1 MSCFDFPECY
11 VSQLEV
17 FLMPHFFIERPI
29 FAWVIALF
37 IVLAGILSIPQ
48 LPVAQYPAVAP
59 PGIIIS
65 VSYPGASPEVMN
77 SSVVSLIER
86 EISGVDN
93 LLYFESSSDTTGMAS
108 ITVTFKPGTDIKLAQ
123 MDLQNQIKIV
133 EPRLPKAVRQNGIN
147 VEAANSGFLMMV
159 GLKSPTGKYQ
169 EADLSDYFARNVTD
183 ELRRVPGV
191 GKVQLFGGEKALRI
205 WLDPMKLNSYGVSA
219 SDVLTAIS
227 QQNVIVSPGRT
238 GDEPAIPGQGVTY
251 PITIKGQLSSVEAFR
266 NITLKSATSGA
277 RLALSDIARVESGL
291 QSYAFG
297 IRENGVPATAAAIQL
312 SPSANAINTA
322 AGIRSRLAELSG
334 VLPEGMVFT
343 VPFDTAP
350 FVKLSIIKVVETFL
364 EAMVLVFLVML
375 LFLHKIRCT
384 LIPAIV
390 APVALSGTFT
400 LMLLSGYSINILTM
414 FGMVL
419 AIGIIVDDAIVVV
432 ENVERLMEEKGLS
445 PHDATCEAMH
455 EITPAIIGITLVLTA
470 VFIPVAFAGGSV
482 GIIYR
487 QFCISMAVSI
497 LLSAFLALTLTPALC
512 ATILKPHSRGQNT
525 GKTFSGWFNARF
537 HRLTAFYAS
546 GLGFVLKRSGRMLM
560 LYVALCLALCA
571 GLSSLPSSF
580 LPEED
585 QGYFMS
591 SIQLPPDA
599 TMQRTLN
606 VVKKFENEIAKQPAV
621 ESNIMILGFSFSGSG
636 QNSAMGFTTL
646 KDWKQRADTTAQDEA
661 AFIQS
666 RMEREP
672 DAVTMSLLPPAISD
686 MGTTS
691 GFTYYVQDRG
701 GKGYRALKDA
711 ADELVRRANQSPQL
725 ADVYIDG
732 LPDGPNLTLKVDRE
746 KAEAMGVSF
755 DEINQTL
762 SVAMGSNYVNDYLNK
777 GRVQQ
782 VIVQAD
788 APYRMQ
794 PEQLLALPVK
804 NRLGRMLPLSTFVT
818 LSWGVAPQQ
827 LNRYQGYPAL
837 RITGSAA
844 SGISTG
850 TAMAAM
856 EKLSRGLPSGFAGAW
871 SGSSVQEKISTSQLP
886 GLIIL
891 SMLVVFMVLAALYES
906 WSVPF
911 AVILVVPLGLIGA
924 VLAVTIANMT
934 NDVFFKIGLITL
946 IGLSAKNAI
955 LIIEFARQLMKQG
968 KCVIDAT
975 LTASKQRLRPIL
987 MTSLAFTLGVV
998 PLMLARGASDSTQ
1011 HAIGTG
1017 VFGGMISG
1025 TVFTIFFIPVFF
1037 AMITRF
1043 IETRK
1048 YNRKNARN
1056 D

>member
-1 MSCFDFPECY
+1 
-11 VSQLEV
+11 
-17 FLMPHFFIERPI
+17 MPHFFIERPI
-29 FAWVIALF
+29 FAWVVALF
-37 IVLAGILSIPQ
+37 IVLSGILSIPR

-65 VSYPGASPEVMN
+65 VSYPGASPDVMN
-77 SSVVSLIER
+77 TSVVSLIER
-86 EISGVDN
+86 EISAVDN

-133 EPRLPKAVRQNGIN
+133 EARLPQAVRQNGIN

-159 GLKSPTGKYQ
+159 GLKSQSGAYE

-205 WLDPMKLNSYGVSA
+205 WLDPMKLHSYGLSVT
-219 SDVLTAIS
+219 DVLTALS

-238 GDEPAIPGQGVTY
+238 GDEPAVPGQGVTY
-251 PITIKGQLSSVEAFR
+251 PINVRGQLSTVEEFR
-266 NITLKSATSGA
+266 NITIKSEVSGA
-277 RLALSDIARVESGL
+277 RLKLSDIARVQSGL

-312 SPSANAINTA
+312 SPGANAISTA
-322 AGIRSRLAELSG
+322 SGIRARLTELSA
-334 VLPEGMVFT
+334 VLPEGMEFT

-350 FVKLSIIKVVETFL
+350 FVKLSIMKVVQTFA

-384 LIPAIV
+384 IIPAIV
-390 APVALSGTFT
+390 APVALLGTFT
-400 LMLLSGYSINILTM
+400 VMLLSGYSINILTM

-445 PHDATCEAMH
+445 PSEATREAMD

-470 VFIPVAFAGGSV
+470 VFIPMGFASGSV

-512 ATILKPHSRGQNT
+512 ATLLKPHSDDQSKKRS
-525 GKTFSGWFNARF
+525 FSTWFNARF
-537 HRLTAFYAS
+537 NRLSAFYES
-546 GLGFVLKRSGRMLM
+546 GLGFVLKRSGRMMM
-560 LYVALCLALCA
+560 LYAALCFALYA

-580 LPEED
+580 LPDED

-591 SIQLPPDA
+591 SIQLPADA
-599 TMQRTLN
+599 TMQRTLK
-606 VVKKFENEIAKQPAV
+606 VVQKFEDEIATQQAV
-621 ESNIMILGFSFSGSG
+621 ESNIMILGFGFSGSG
-636 QNSAMGFTTL
+636 QNSAMAFTTL
-646 KDWKQRADTTAQDEA
+646 KDWKKRVGTTAQDQA
-661 AFIQS
+661 DYIQS
-666 RMEREP
+666 TMENVP

-686 MGTTS
+686 MGTSS
-691 GFTYYVQDRG
+691 GFTYYLQDRA
-701 GKGYRALKDA
+701 GKGYQALKKA
-711 ADELVRRANQSPQL
+711 ADDLVQHANQSHQL
-725 ADVYIDG
+725 SDVYIDG
-732 LPDGPNLTLKVDRE
+732 LPEGTSLALDVDRE

-755 DEINQTL
+755 DEINQTI
-762 SVAMGSNYVNDYLNK
+762 SVATGSNYVNDYTNK

-788 APYRMQ
+788 APHRMQ
-794 PEQLLALPVK
+794 PEQLLALSVK
-804 NRLGRMLPLSTFVT
+804 NRSGQMLPLATFVT
-818 LSWGVAPQQ
+818 LSWNVTPQQ
-827 LNRYQGYPAL
+827 LSRYQGYPAI

-844 SGISTG
+844 AVQSTG
-850 TAMAAM
+850 NAMKAM
-856 EKLSRGLPSGFAGAW
+856 EALSQQLPSGFAGEWA
-871 SGSSVQEKISTSQLP
+871 GSSLQEKESASQLP
-886 GLIIL
+886 GLIVL
-891 SMLVVFMVLAALYES
+891 SVLVVFMVLAALYES

-911 AVILVVPLGLIGA
+911 AVMLVVPLGLLGA
-924 VLAVTIANMT
+924 VIAVTAVNMT
-934 NDVFFKIGLITL
+934 NDVFFKVGLITL

-955 LIIEFARQLMKQG
+955 LIIEFARQLMSQG
-968 KCVIDAT
+968 MGLPEAT
-975 LTASKQRLRPIL
+975 LIASKQRLRPIL

-998 PLMLARGASDSTQ
+998 PLMLASGASDSTQ

-1025 TVFTIFFIPVFF
+1025 TLLAIFFVPVFF
-1037 AMITRF
+1037 VVITRF
-1043 IETRK
+1043 IKTRK
-1048 YNRKNARN
+1048 KGVGSVA

>member
-1 MSCFDFPECY
+1 
-11 VSQLEV
+11 
-17 FLMPHFFIERPI
+17 MPHFFIERPI
-29 FAWVIALF
+29 FAWVVALF
-37 IVLAGILSIPQ
+37 IVLTGILSIPR

-65 VSYPGASPEVMN
+65 LSYPGASPDVMN
-77 SSVVSLIER
+77 TSVVSLIER

-108 ITVTFKPGTDIKLAQ
+108 ITVTFRPGTDIKLAQ

-133 EPRLPKAVRQNGIN
+133 EPRLPQAVRQNGIN

-159 GLKSPTGKYQ
+159 GLKSPTSEYQ
-169 EADLSDYFARNVTD
+169 EADLSDYFARNLTD

-205 WLDPMKLNSYGVSA
+205 WLDPMKLHSYGLSVT
-219 SDVLTAIS
+219 DVLTAVS

-238 GDEPAIPGQGVTY
+238 GDEPAVAGQTVTY
-251 PITIKGQLSSVEAFR
+251 PITVRGQLTSVEAFR
-266 NITLKSATSGA
+266 NITLKSAVSGA
-277 RLALSDIARVESGL
+277 RLTLADIARVESGL
-291 QSYAFG
+291 QSYTFG

-312 SPSANAINTA
+312 SPGANAINTA
-322 AGIRSRLAELSG
+322 SGVRARLAELSG
-334 VLPEGMVFT
+334 VLPEGMEFT

-350 FVKLSIIKVVETFL
+350 FVKLSIMKVVETFV

-390 APVALSGTFT
+390 APVALLGTFT
-400 LMLLSGYSINILTM
+400 VMLLSGYSINILTM

-445 PHDATCEAMH
+445 PKEATRQAMH

-470 VFIPVAFAGGSV
+470 VFIPMAFAGGSV

-512 ATILKPHSRGQNT
+512 ATILKPHHHASRKGRA
-525 GKTFSGWFNARF
+525 FSAWFNGRF
-537 HRLTAFYAS
+537 HALTAFYAS
-546 GLGFVLKRSGRMLM
+546 GLGFALKRTGRMM
-560 LYVALCLALCA
+560 VLYAALCMALFL

-580 LPEED
+580 LPDED

-591 SIQLPPDA
+591 SIQLPSDA
-599 TMQRTLN
+599 TMQRTLK
-606 VVKKFENEIAKQPAV
+606 VVQKFEEEIASQPAI
-621 ESNIMILGFSFSGSG
+621 ESNIMILGFGFSGSG
-636 QNSAMGFTTL
+636 QNSAMAFTTL
-646 KDWKQRADTTAQDEA
+646 KDWKHREGTSAQDEA
-661 AFIQS
+661 DHIQS
-666 RMEREP
+666 RMESVS
-672 DAVTMSLLPPAISD
+672 DVVTMSLLPPAISD
-686 MGTTS
+686 MGTSS
-691 GFTYYVQDRG
+691 GFIYYVQDRG
-701 GKGYRALKDA
+701 GKGYQALKKA
-711 ADELVRRANQSPQL
+711 ADELVQRANKNPYLS
-725 ADVYIDG
+725 DVYIDG
-732 LPDGPNLTLKVDRE
+732 LPEGSTLALNIDRE

-762 SVAMGSNYVNDYLNK
+762 SVATGSNYVNDYINN

-788 APYRMQ
+788 APFRMQ
-794 PEQLLALPVK
+794 PEQLLRLSVK
-804 NRLGRMLPLSTFVT
+804 NRQGEMLPVSTFVT
-818 LSWGVAPQQ
+818 LAWHVAPQQ
-827 LNRYQGYPAL
+827 LNRYQGYPAI
-837 RITGSAA
+837 RITGSAS
-844 SGISTG
+844 SGESTG

-856 EKLSRGLPSGFAGAW
+856 EELAKNLPSGFAGEWA
-871 SGSSVQEKISTSQLP
+871 GSSLQEKASASQLP
-886 GLIIL
+886 GLIVL

-911 AVILVVPLGLIGA
+911 AVMLVVPLGLLGA
-924 VLAVTIANMT
+924 VLAIIVAQMT
-934 NDVFFKIGLITL
+934 NDVFFKVGLITL

-955 LIIEFARQLMKQG
+955 LIIEFARQLMHQG
-968 KCVIDAT
+968 KNVIEAT
-975 LTASKQRLRPIL
+975 LIASGQRLRPIL

-998 PLMLARGASDSTQ
+998 PLMLAKGASDSTQ

-1017 VFGGMISG
+1017 VFGGMISA
-1025 TVFTIFFIPVFF
+1025 TLLAVFFVPVFF
-1037 AMITRF
+1037 VVIVRF
-1043 IETRK
+1043 LETRNLEHK
-1048 YNRKNARN
+1048 KTRS

>member
-1 MSCFDFPECY
+1 
-11 VSQLEV
+11 
-17 FLMPHFFIERPI
+17 MPHFFIERPI
-29 FAWVIALF
+29 FAWVVALF
-37 IVLAGILSIPQ
+37 IVLSGILSIPR

-65 VSYPGASPEVMN
+65 VSYPGASPDVMN
-77 SSVVSLIER
+77 TSVVSLIER
-86 EISGVDN
+86 EISAVDN

-133 EPRLPKAVRQNGIN
+133 EARLPQAVRQNGIN

-159 GLKSPTGKYQ
+159 GLKSQSGAYE

-205 WLDPMKLNSYGVSA
+205 WLDPMKLHSYGLSVT
-219 SDVLTAIS
+219 DVLTALS

-238 GDEPAIPGQGVTY
+238 GDEPAVPGQGVTY
-251 PITIKGQLSSVEAFR
+251 PINVRGQLSTVEEFR
-266 NITLKSATSGA
+266 NITIKSEVSGA
-277 RLALSDIARVESGL
+277 RLKLSDIARVESGL

-312 SPSANAINTA
+312 SPGANAISTA
-322 AGIRSRLAELSG
+322 SGIRARLAELSA
-334 VLPEGMVFT
+334 VLPEGMEFT

-350 FVKLSIIKVVETFL
+350 FVKLSIMKVVQTFA

-384 LIPAIV
+384 IIPAIV
-390 APVALSGTFT
+390 APVALLGTFT
-400 LMLLSGYSINILTM
+400 VMLLSGYSINILTM

-445 PHDATCEAMH
+445 PSEATREAMH

-470 VFIPVAFAGGSV
+470 VFIPMGFASGSV

-512 ATILKPHSRGQNT
+512 ATLLKPHSDDQSKKRS
-525 GKTFSGWFNARF
+525 FSTWFNARF
-537 HRLTAFYAS
+537 NRLSAFYES
-546 GLGFVLKRSGRMLM
+546 GLGFVLKRSGRMMM
-560 LYVALCLALCA
+560 LYAALCFALYA

-580 LPEED
+580 LPDED

-591 SIQLPPDA
+591 SIQLPADA
-599 TMQRTLN
+599 TMQRTLK
-606 VVKKFENEIAKQPAV
+606 VVQKFEDEIATQQAV
-621 ESNIMILGFSFSGSG
+621 ESNIMILGFGFSGSG
-636 QNSAMGFTTL
+636 QNSAMAFTTL
-646 KDWKQRADTTAQDEA
+646 KDWKKRAGTTAQDQA
-661 AFIQS
+661 DSIQS
-666 RMEREP
+666 TMENVP

-686 MGTTS
+686 MGTSS
-691 GFTYYVQDRG
+691 GFTYYLQDRA
-701 GKGYRALKDA
+701 GKGYQALKKA
-711 ADELVRRANQSPQL
+711 ADDLVQHANQSHQL
-725 ADVYIDG
+725 SDVYIDG
-732 LPDGPNLTLKVDRE
+732 LPEGTSLALDVDRE

-755 DEINQTL
+755 DEINQTI
-762 SVAMGSNYVNDYLNK
+762 SVATGSNYVNDYTNK

-788 APYRMQ
+788 APHRMQ
-794 PEQLLALPVK
+794 PEQLLALSVK
-804 NRLGRMLPLSTFVT
+804 NRSGQMLPLATFVT
-818 LSWGVAPQQ
+818 LSWNVTPQQ
-827 LNRYQGYPAL
+827 LSRYQGYPAI

-844 SGISTG
+844 AGQSTG
-850 TAMAAM
+850 NAMKAM
-856 EKLSRGLPSGFAGAW
+856 EALSQQLPSGFAGEWA
-871 SGSSVQEKISTSQLP
+871 GSSLQEKESASQLP
-886 GLIIL
+886 GLIVL
-891 SMLVVFMVLAALYES
+891 SVLVVFMVLAALYES

-911 AVILVVPLGLIGA
+911 AVMLVVPLGLLGA
-924 VLAVTIANMT
+924 VIAVTAVNMT
-934 NDVFFKIGLITL
+934 NDVFFKVGLITL

-955 LIIEFARQLMKQG
+955 LIIEFARQLMSQG
-968 KCVIDAT
+968 IGLPEAT
-975 LTASKQRLRPIL
+975 LIASKQRLRPIL

-998 PLMLARGASDSTQ
+998 PLMLASGASDSTQ

-1025 TVFTIFFIPVFF
+1025 TLLAIFFVPVFF
-1037 AMITRF
+1037 VVITRF
-1043 IETRK
+1043 IKTRK
-1048 YNRKNARN
+1048 KGVGSVA

>member
-1 MSCFDFPECY
+1 
-11 VSQLEV
+11 
-17 FLMPHFFIERPI
+17 MPHFFIERPI
-29 FAWVIALF
+29 FAWVVALF
-37 IVLAGILSIPQ
+37 IVLSGILSIPR

-65 VSYPGASPEVMN
+65 VSYPGASPDVMN
-77 SSVVSLIER
+77 TSVVSLIER
-86 EISGVDN
+86 EISAVDN

-133 EPRLPKAVRQNGIN
+133 EARLPQAVRQNGIN

-159 GLKSPTGKYQ
+159 GLKSQSGAYE

-205 WLDPMKLNSYGVSA
+205 WLDPMKLHSYGLSVT
-219 SDVLTAIS
+219 DVLTALS

-238 GDEPAIPGQGVTY
+238 GDEPAVPGQGVTY
-251 PITIKGQLSSVEAFR
+251 PINVRGQLSTVEEFR
-266 NITLKSATSGA
+266 NITIKSEVSGA
-277 RLALSDIARVESGL
+277 RLKLSDIARVESGL

-312 SPSANAINTA
+312 SPGANAISTA
-322 AGIRSRLAELSG
+322 SGIRARLAELSA
-334 VLPEGMVFT
+334 VLPEGMEFT

-350 FVKLSIIKVVETFL
+350 FVKLSIMKVVQTFA

-384 LIPAIV
+384 IIPAIV
-390 APVALSGTFT
+390 APVALLGTFT
-400 LMLLSGYSINILTM
+400 VMLLSGYSINILTM

-445 PHDATCEAMH
+445 PSEATREAMD

-470 VFIPVAFAGGSV
+470 VFIPMGFASGSV

-512 ATILKPHSRGQNT
+512 ATLLKPHSDDQSKKRS
-525 GKTFSGWFNARF
+525 FSTWFNARF
-537 HRLTAFYAS
+537 NRLSAFYES
-546 GLGFVLKRSGRMLM
+546 GLGFVLKRSGRMMM
-560 LYVALCLALCA
+560 LYAALCFALYA

-580 LPEED
+580 LPDED

-591 SIQLPPDA
+591 SIQLPADA
-599 TMQRTLN
+599 TMQRTLK
-606 VVKKFENEIAKQPAV
+606 VVQKFEDEIATQQAV
-621 ESNIMILGFSFSGSG
+621 ESNIMILGFGFSGSG
-636 QNSAMGFTTL
+636 QNSAMAFTTL
-646 KDWKQRADTTAQDEA
+646 KDWKKRVGTTAQDQA
-661 AFIQS
+661 DSIQS
-666 RMEREP
+666 TMENVP

-686 MGTTS
+686 MGTSS
-691 GFTYYVQDRG
+691 GFTYYLQDRA
-701 GKGYRALKDA
+701 GKGYQALKKA
-711 ADELVRRANQSPQL
+711 ADDLVQHANQSHQL
-725 ADVYIDG
+725 SDVYIDG
-732 LPDGPNLTLKVDRE
+732 LPEGTSLALDVDRE

-755 DEINQTL
+755 DEINQTI
-762 SVAMGSNYVNDYLNK
+762 SVATGSNYVNDYTNK

-788 APYRMQ
+788 APHRMQ
-794 PEQLLALPVK
+794 PEQLLALSVK
-804 NRLGRMLPLSTFVT
+804 NRSGQMLPLATFVT
-818 LSWGVAPQQ
+818 LSWNVAPQQ
-827 LNRYQGYPAL
+827 LSRYQGYPAI

-844 SGISTG
+844 AGQSTG
-850 TAMAAM
+850 NAMKAM
-856 EKLSRGLPSGFAGAW
+856 EALSQQLPSGFAGEWA
-871 SGSSVQEKISTSQLP
+871 GSSLQEKESASQLP
-886 GLIIL
+886 GLIVL
-891 SMLVVFMVLAALYES
+891 SVLVVFMVLAALYES

-911 AVILVVPLGLIGA
+911 AVMLVVPLGLLGA
-924 VLAVTIANMT
+924 VIAVTAVNMT
-934 NDVFFKIGLITL
+934 NDVFFKVGLITL

-955 LIIEFARQLMKQG
+955 LIIEFARQLMSQG
-968 KCVIDAT
+968 MGLLEAT
-975 LTASKQRLRPIL
+975 LIASKQRLRPIL

-998 PLMLARGASDSTQ
+998 PLMLASGASDSTQ

-1025 TVFTIFFIPVFF
+1025 TLLAIFFVPVFF
-1037 AMITRF
+1037 VVITRF
-1043 IETRK
+1043 IKTRK
-1048 YNRKNARN
+1048 KEWVQ
-1056 D
+1056 

>member
-1 MSCFDFPECY
+1 
-11 VSQLEV
+11 
-17 FLMPHFFIERPI
+17 MPHFFIERPI
-29 FAWVIALF
+29 FAWVVALF
-37 IVLAGILSIPQ
+37 IVLSGILSIPR

-65 VSYPGASPEVMN
+65 VSYPGASPDVMN
-77 SSVVSLIER
+77 TSVVSLIER
-86 EISGVDN
+86 EISAVDN

-133 EPRLPKAVRQNGIN
+133 EARLPQAVRQNGIN

-159 GLKSPTGKYQ
+159 GLKSQSGAYE

-205 WLDPMKLNSYGVSA
+205 WLDPMKLHSYGLSVT
-219 SDVLTAIS
+219 DVLTALS

-238 GDEPAIPGQGVTY
+238 GDEPAVPGQGVTY
-251 PITIKGQLSSVEAFR
+251 PINVRGQLSTVEEFR
-266 NITLKSATSGA
+266 NITIKSEVSGA
-277 RLALSDIARVESGL
+277 RLKLSDIARVESGL

-312 SPSANAINTA
+312 SPGANAISTA
-322 AGIRSRLAELSG
+322 SGIRARLTELSA
-334 VLPEGMVFT
+334 VLPEGMEFT

-350 FVKLSIIKVVETFL
+350 FVKLSIMKVVQTFA

-384 LIPAIV
+384 IIPAIV
-390 APVALSGTFT
+390 APVALLGTFT
-400 LMLLSGYSINILTM
+400 VMLLSGYSINILTM

-445 PHDATCEAMH
+445 PSEATREAMD

-470 VFIPVAFAGGSV
+470 VFIPMGFASGSV

-512 ATILKPHSRGQNT
+512 ATLLKPHSDDQSKKRS
-525 GKTFSGWFNARF
+525 FSTWFNARF
-537 HRLTAFYAS
+537 NRLSAFYES
-546 GLGFVLKRSGRMLM
+546 GLGFVLKRSGRMMM
-560 LYVALCLALCA
+560 LYAALCFALYA

-580 LPEED
+580 LPDED

-591 SIQLPPDA
+591 SIQLPADA
-599 TMQRTLN
+599 TMQRTLK
-606 VVKKFENEIAKQPAV
+606 VVQKFEDEIATQQAV
-621 ESNIMILGFSFSGSG
+621 ESNIMILGFGFSGSG
-636 QNSAMGFTTL
+636 QNSAMAFTTL
-646 KDWKQRADTTAQDEA
+646 KDWKKRVGTTAQDQA
-661 AFIQS
+661 DYIQS
-666 RMEREP
+666 TMENVP

-686 MGTTS
+686 MGTSS
-691 GFTYYVQDRG
+691 GFTYYLQDRA
-701 GKGYRALKDA
+701 GKGYQALKKA
-711 ADELVRRANQSPQL
+711 ANDLVQHANQSHQL
-725 ADVYIDG
+725 SDVYIDG
-732 LPDGPNLTLKVDRE
+732 LPEGTSLALDVDRE

-755 DEINQTL
+755 DEINQTI
-762 SVAMGSNYVNDYLNK
+762 SVATGSNYVNDYTNK

-788 APYRMQ
+788 APHRMQ
-794 PEQLLALPVK
+794 PEQLLALSVK
-804 NRLGRMLPLSTFVT
+804 NRSGQMLPLATFVT
-818 LSWGVAPQQ
+818 LSWNVTPQQ
-827 LNRYQGYPAL
+827 LSRYQGYPAI

-844 SGISTG
+844 AGQSTG
-850 TAMAAM
+850 NAMKAM
-856 EKLSRGLPSGFAGAW
+856 EALSQQLPSGFAGEWA
-871 SGSSVQEKISTSQLP
+871 GSSLQEKESASQLP
-886 GLIIL
+886 GLIVL
-891 SMLVVFMVLAALYES
+891 SVLVVFMVLAALYES

-911 AVILVVPLGLIGA
+911 AVMLVVPLGLLGA
-924 VLAVTIANMT
+924 VIAVTAVNMT
-934 NDVFFKIGLITL
+934 NDVFFKVGLITL

-955 LIIEFARQLMKQG
+955 LIIEFARQLMSQG
-968 KCVIDAT
+968 IGLPEAT
-975 LTASKQRLRPIL
+975 LIASKQRLRPIL

-998 PLMLARGASDSTQ
+998 PLMLASGASDSTQ

-1025 TVFTIFFIPVFF
+1025 TLLAIFFVPVFF
-1037 AMITRF
+1037 VVITRF
-1043 IETRK
+1043 IKTRK
-1048 YNRKNARN
+1048 KGVGSVA

>member
-1 MSCFDFPECY
+1 
-11 VSQLEV
+11 
-17 FLMPHFFIERPI
+17 MPHFFIERPI
-29 FAWVIALF
+29 FAWVVALF
-37 IVLAGILSIPQ
+37 IVLSGILSIPR

-65 VSYPGASPEVMN
+65 VSYPGASPDVMN
-77 SSVVSLIER
+77 TSVVSLIER
-86 EISGVDN
+86 EISAVDN

-133 EPRLPKAVRQNGIN
+133 EARLPQAVRQNGIN

-159 GLKSPTGKYQ
+159 GLKSQSGAYE

-205 WLDPMKLNSYGVSA
+205 WLDPMKLHSYGLSVT
-219 SDVLTAIS
+219 DVLTALS

-238 GDEPAIPGQGVTY
+238 GDEPAVPGQGVTY
-251 PITIKGQLSSVEAFR
+251 PINVRGQLSTVEEFR
-266 NITLKSATSGA
+266 NITIKSEVSGA
-277 RLALSDIARVESGL
+277 RLKLSDIARVESGL

-312 SPSANAINTA
+312 SPGANAISTA
-322 AGIRSRLAELSG
+322 SGIRARLAELSA
-334 VLPEGMVFT
+334 VLPEGMEFT

-350 FVKLSIIKVVETFL
+350 FVKLSIMKVVQTFA

-384 LIPAIV
+384 IIPAIV
-390 APVALSGTFT
+390 APVALLGTFT
-400 LMLLSGYSINILTM
+400 VMLLSGYSINILTM

-445 PHDATCEAMH
+445 PREATREAMH
-455 EITPAIIGITLVLTA
+455 EITPAIIGIMLVLTA
-470 VFIPVAFAGGSV
+470 VFIPMGFASGSV

-512 ATILKPHSRGQNT
+512 ATLLKPHSDDQSKKRS
-525 GKTFSGWFNARF
+525 FSTWFNARF
-537 HRLTAFYAS
+537 NRLSAFYES
-546 GLGFVLKRSGRMLM
+546 GLGFVLKRSGRMMM
-560 LYVALCLALCA
+560 LYAALCFALYA

-580 LPEED
+580 LPDED

-591 SIQLPPDA
+591 SIQLPADA
-599 TMQRTLN
+599 TMQRTLK
-606 VVKKFENEIAKQPAV
+606 VVQKFEDEIATQQAV
-621 ESNIMILGFSFSGSG
+621 ESNIMILGFGFSGSG
-636 QNSAMGFTTL
+636 QNSAMAFTTL
-646 KDWKQRADTTAQDEA
+646 KDWKKRVGTTAQDQA
-661 AFIQS
+661 DSIQS
-666 RMEREP
+666 TMENVP

-686 MGTTS
+686 MGTSS
-691 GFTYYVQDRG
+691 GFTYYLQDRA
-701 GKGYRALKDA
+701 GKGYQALKKA
-711 ADELVRRANQSPQL
+711 ANDLVQHANQSHQL
-725 ADVYIDG
+725 SDVYIDG
-732 LPDGPNLTLKVDRE
+732 LPEGTSLALDVDRE

-755 DEINQTL
+755 DEINKTI
-762 SVAMGSNYVNDYLNK
+762 SVATGSNYVNDYTNK

-788 APYRMQ
+788 APHRMQ
-794 PEQLLALPVK
+794 PEQLLALSVK
-804 NRLGRMLPLSTFVT
+804 NRSGQMLPLATFVT
-818 LSWGVAPQQ
+818 LSWNVTPQQ
-827 LNRYQGYPAL
+827 LSRYQGYPAI

-844 SGISTG
+844 AGQSTG
-850 TAMAAM
+850 NAMKAM
-856 EKLSRGLPSGFAGAW
+856 EALSQQLPSGFAGEWA
-871 SGSSVQEKISTSQLP
+871 GSSLQEKESASQLP
-886 GLIIL
+886 GLIVL
-891 SMLVVFMVLAALYES
+891 SVLVVFMVLAALYES

-911 AVILVVPLGLIGA
+911 AVMLVVPLGLLGA
-924 VLAVTIANMT
+924 VIAVTAVNMT
-934 NDVFFKIGLITL
+934 NDVFFKVGLITL

-955 LIIEFARQLMKQG
+955 LIIEFARQLMSQG
-968 KCVIDAT
+968 MGLPEAT
-975 LTASKQRLRPIL
+975 LIASKQRLRPIL

-998 PLMLARGASDSTQ
+998 PLMLASGASDSTQ

-1025 TVFTIFFIPVFF
+1025 TLLAIFFVPVFF
-1037 AMITRF
+1037 VVITRF
-1043 IETRK
+1043 IKTRK
-1048 YNRKNARN
+1048 KGVGSVA

>member
-1 MSCFDFPECY
+1 
-11 VSQLEV
+11 
-17 FLMPHFFIERPI
+17 MPHFFIDRPI
-29 FAWVIALF
+29 FAWVVALF
-37 IVLAGILSIPQ
+37 IVLSGILSIPR

-65 VSYPGASPEVMN
+65 VSYPGASPDVMN
-77 SSVVSLIER
+77 TSVVSLIER
-86 EISGVDN
+86 EISAVDN

-133 EPRLPKAVRQNGIN
+133 EARLPQAVRQNGIN

-159 GLKSPTGKYQ
+159 GLKSQSGAYE

-205 WLDPMKLNSYGVSA
+205 WLDPMKLHSYGLSVTE
-219 SDVLTAIS
+219 VLTALS

-238 GDEPAIPGQGVTY
+238 GDEPAVPGQGVTY
-251 PITIKGQLSSVEAFR
+251 PINVRGQLSTVEEFR
-266 NITLKSATSGA
+266 NITIKSEVSGA
-277 RLALSDIARVESGL
+277 RLKLSDIARVESGL

-312 SPSANAINTA
+312 SPGANAISTA
-322 AGIRSRLAELSG
+322 SGIRARLTELSA
-334 VLPEGMVFT
+334 VLPEGMEFT

-350 FVKLSIIKVVETFL
+350 FVKLSIMKVVQTFA

-384 LIPAIV
+384 IIPAIV
-390 APVALSGTFT
+390 APVALLGTFT
-400 LMLLSGYSINILTM
+400 VMLLSGYSINILTM

-445 PHDATCEAMH
+445 PSEATREAMD

-470 VFIPVAFAGGSV
+470 VFIPMGFASGSV

-512 ATILKPHSRGQNT
+512 ATLLKPHSDDQSKKRS
-525 GKTFSGWFNARF
+525 FSTWFNARF
-537 HRLTAFYAS
+537 NRLSAFYES
-546 GLGFVLKRSGRMLM
+546 GLGFVLKRSGRMMM
-560 LYVALCLALCA
+560 LYAALCFALYA

-580 LPEED
+580 LPDED

-591 SIQLPPDA
+591 SIQLPADA
-599 TMQRTLN
+599 TMQRTLK
-606 VVKKFENEIAKQPAV
+606 VVQKFEDEIATQQAV
-621 ESNIMILGFSFSGSG
+621 ESNIMILGFGFSGSG
-636 QNSAMGFTTL
+636 QNSAMAFTTL
-646 KDWKQRADTTAQDEA
+646 KDWKKRAGTTAQDQA
-661 AFIQS
+661 DSIQS
-666 RMEREP
+666 TMENVP

-686 MGTTS
+686 MGTSS
-691 GFTYYVQDRG
+691 GFTYYLQDRA
-701 GKGYRALKDA
+701 GKGYQALKKA
-711 ADELVRRANQSPQL
+711 ADDLVQHANQSHQL
-725 ADVYIDG
+725 SDVYIDG
-732 LPDGPNLTLKVDRE
+732 LPEGTSLALDVDRE

-755 DEINQTL
+755 DEINQTI
-762 SVAMGSNYVNDYLNK
+762 SVATGSNYVNDYTNK

-788 APYRMQ
+788 APHRMQ
-794 PEQLLALPVK
+794 PEQLLALSVK
-804 NRLGRMLPLSTFVT
+804 NRSGQMLPLATFVT
-818 LSWGVAPQQ
+818 LSWNVTPQQ
-827 LNRYQGYPAL
+827 LSRYQGYPAI

-844 SGISTG
+844 AGQSTG
-850 TAMAAM
+850 NAMKAM
-856 EKLSRGLPSGFAGAW
+856 EALSQQLPSGFAGEWA
-871 SGSSVQEKISTSQLP
+871 GSSLQEKESASQLP
-886 GLIIL
+886 GLIVL
-891 SMLVVFMVLAALYES
+891 SVLVVFMVLAALYES

-911 AVILVVPLGLIGA
+911 AVMLVVPLGLLGA
-924 VLAVTIANMT
+924 VIAVTAVNMT
-934 NDVFFKIGLITL
+934 NDVFFKVGLITL

-955 LIIEFARQLMKQG
+955 LIIEFARQLMSQG
-968 KCVIDAT
+968 MGLPEAT
-975 LTASKQRLRPIL
+975 LIASKQRLRPIL

-998 PLMLARGASDSTQ
+998 PLMLASGASDSTQ

-1025 TVFTIFFIPVFF
+1025 TLLAIFFVPVFF
-1037 AMITRF
+1037 VVITRF
-1043 IETRK
+1043 IKTRK
-1048 YNRKNARN
+1048 KGVGSVA

>member
-1 MSCFDFPECY
+1 
-11 VSQLEV
+11 
-17 FLMPHFFIERPI
+17 MPHFFIERPI
-29 FAWVIALF
+29 FAWVVALF
-37 IVLAGILSIPQ
+37 IVLTGILSIPR

-65 VSYPGASPEVMN
+65 LSYPGASPDVMN
-77 SSVVSLIER
+77 TSVVSLIER

-108 ITVTFKPGTDIKLAQ
+108 ITVTFRPGTDIKLAQ

-133 EPRLPKAVRQNGIN
+133 EPRLPQAVRQNGIN

-159 GLKSPTGKYQ
+159 GLTSPTGEYQ
-169 EADLSDYFARNVTD
+169 EADLSDYFARNLTD

-205 WLDPMKLNSYGVSA
+205 WLDPMKLHSYGLSVT
-219 SDVLTAIS
+219 DVLTAVS

-238 GDEPAIPGQGVTY
+238 GDEPAVTGQTVTY
-251 PITIKGQLSSVEAFR
+251 PITVRGQLTSVEAFR
-266 NITLKSATSGA
+266 NITLKSAVSGA
-277 RLALSDIARVESGL
+277 RLTLADIARVESGL
-291 QSYAFG
+291 QSYTFG

-312 SPSANAINTA
+312 SPGANAINTA
-322 AGIRSRLAELSG
+322 SGVRARLAELSG
-334 VLPEGMVFT
+334 VLPEGMEFT

-350 FVKLSIIKVVETFL
+350 FVKLSIMKVVETFV

-390 APVALSGTFT
+390 APVALLGTFT
-400 LMLLSGYSINILTM
+400 VMLLSGYSINILTM

-445 PHDATCEAMH
+445 PKEATRQAMH

-470 VFIPVAFAGGSV
+470 VFIPMAFAGGSV

-512 ATILKPHSRGQNT
+512 ATILKPHHHASRKGRA
-525 GKTFSGWFNARF
+525 FSAWFNGRF
-537 HRLTAFYAS
+537 HALTAFYAS
-546 GLGFVLKRSGRMLM
+546 GLGFALKRTGRMM
-560 LYVALCLALCA
+560 VLYAALCMALFL
-571 GLSSLPSSF
+571 GLFSLPSSF
-580 LPEED
+580 LPDED

-591 SIQLPPDA
+591 SIQLPSDA
-599 TMQRTLN
+599 TMQRTLK
-606 VVKKFENEIAKQPAV
+606 VVQKFEEEIASQPAI
-621 ESNIMILGFSFSGSG
+621 ESNIMILGFGFSGSG
-636 QNSAMGFTTL
+636 QNSAMAFTTL
-646 KDWKQRADTTAQDEA
+646 KDWKHREGTRAQDEA
-661 AFIQS
+661 DHIQS
-666 RMEREP
+666 RMESVS

-686 MGTTS
+686 MGTSS

-701 GKGYRALKDA
+701 GKGYQALKKA
-711 ADELVRRANQSPQL
+711 ADDLVQRANKNPYL
-725 ADVYIDG
+725 NDVYIDG
-732 LPDGPNLTLKVDRE
+732 LPEGSTLALNIDRE

-762 SVAMGSNYVNDYLNK
+762 SVATGSNYVNDYINN

-788 APYRMQ
+788 APFRMQ
-794 PEQLLALPVK
+794 PEQLLRLSVK
-804 NRLGRMLPLSTFVT
+804 NRQGEMLPVSTFVT
-818 LSWGVAPQQ
+818 LAWHVAPQQ
-827 LNRYQGYPAL
+827 LNRYQGYSAI
-837 RITGSAA
+837 RITGSAS
-844 SGISTG
+844 SGESTG

-856 EKLSRGLPSGFAGAW
+856 EELAKNLPSGFAGEWA
-871 SGSSVQEKISTSQLP
+871 GSSLQEKASASQLP
-886 GLIIL
+886 GLIVL

-911 AVILVVPLGLIGA
+911 AVMLVVPLGLLGA
-924 VLAVTIANMT
+924 VLAVIVAQMT
-934 NDVFFKIGLITL
+934 NDVFFKVGLITL

-955 LIIEFARQLMKQG
+955 LIIEFARQLMRQG
-968 KCVIDAT
+968 KNVIEAT
-975 LTASKQRLRPIL
+975 LIASGQRLRPIL

-998 PLMLARGASDSTQ
+998 PLMLAKGASDSTQ

-1017 VFGGMISG
+1017 VFGGMISA
-1025 TVFTIFFIPVFF
+1025 TLLAVFFVPVFF
-1037 AMITRF
+1037 VVIVRF
-1043 IETRK
+1043 LETRNLEHK
-1048 YNRKNARN
+1048 KTRS

>member
-1 MSCFDFPECY
+1 
-11 VSQLEV
+11 
-17 FLMPHFFIERPI
+17 MPHFFIERPI
-29 FAWVIALF
+29 FAWVVALF
-37 IVLAGILSIPQ
+37 IVLTGILSIPR

-65 VSYPGASPEVMN
+65 LSYPGASPDVMN
-77 SSVVSLIER
+77 TSVVSLIER
-86 EISGVDN
+86 EISGGDN

-108 ITVTFKPGTDIKLAQ
+108 ITVTFRPGTDIKLAQ

-133 EPRLPKAVRQNGIN
+133 EPRLPQAVRQNGIN

-159 GLKSPTGKYQ
+159 GLKSPTGEYQ
-169 EADLSDYFARNVTD
+169 EADLSDYFARNLTD

-205 WLDPMKLNSYGVSA
+205 WLDPMKLHSYGLSVT
-219 SDVLTAIS
+219 DVLTAVS

-238 GDEPAIPGQGVTY
+238 GDEPAVAGQTVTY
-251 PITIKGQLSSVEAFR
+251 PITVRGQLTSVEAFR
-266 NITLKSATSGA
+266 NITLKSAVSGA
-277 RLALSDIARVESGL
+277 RLTLADIARVESGL
-291 QSYAFG
+291 QSYTFG

-312 SPSANAINTA
+312 SPGANAINTA
-322 AGIRSRLAELSG
+322 SGVRARLAELSG
-334 VLPEGMVFT
+334 VLPEGMEFT

-350 FVKLSIIKVVETFL
+350 FVKLSIMKVVETFV

-390 APVALSGTFT
+390 APVALLGTFT
-400 LMLLSGYSINILTM
+400 VMLLSGYSINILTM

-445 PHDATCEAMH
+445 PKEATRQAMH

-470 VFIPVAFAGGSV
+470 VFIPMAFAGGSV

-512 ATILKPHSRGQNT
+512 ATILKPHHHASRKGRA
-525 GKTFSGWFNARF
+525 FSAWFNGRF
-537 HRLTAFYAS
+537 HALTAFYAS
-546 GLGFVLKRSGRMLM
+546 GLGFALKRTGRMM
-560 LYVALCLALCA
+560 VLYAALCMALFL

-580 LPEED
+580 LPDED

-591 SIQLPPDA
+591 SIQLPSDA
-599 TMQRTLN
+599 TMQRTLK
-606 VVKKFENEIAKQPAV
+606 VVQKFEEEIASQPAI
-621 ESNIMILGFSFSGSG
+621 ESNIMILGFGFSGSG
-636 QNSAMGFTTL
+636 QNSAMAFTTL
-646 KDWKQRADTTAQDEA
+646 KDWKHREGTSAQDEA
-661 AFIQS
+661 DHIQS
-666 RMEREP
+666 RMESVS

-686 MGTTS
+686 MGISS

-701 GKGYRALKDA
+701 GKGYQALKKA
-711 ADELVRRANQSPQL
+711 ADDLVQRANKNPYLS
-725 ADVYIDG
+725 DVYIDG
-732 LPDGPNLTLKVDRE
+732 LPEGSTLALNIDRE

-762 SVAMGSNYVNDYLNK
+762 SVATGSNYVNDYINN

-788 APYRMQ
+788 APFRMQ
-794 PEQLLALPVK
+794 PEQLLHLSVK
-804 NRLGRMLPLSTFVT
+804 NRQGEMLPVSTFVT
-818 LSWGVAPQQ
+818 LAWHVAPQQ
-827 LNRYQGYPAL
+827 LNRYQGYPAI
-837 RITGSAA
+837 RITGSAS
-844 SGISTG
+844 SGESTG

-856 EKLSRGLPSGFAGAW
+856 EELAKNLPSGFAGEWA
-871 SGSSVQEKISTSQLP
+871 GSSLQEKASASQLP
-886 GLIIL
+886 GLIVL

-911 AVILVVPLGLIGA
+911 AVMLVVPLGLLGA
-924 VLAVTIANMT
+924 VLAVIVAQMT
-934 NDVFFKIGLITL
+934 NDVFFKVGLITL

-955 LIIEFARQLMKQG
+955 LIIEFARQLMHQG
-968 KCVIDAT
+968 KNVIEAT
-975 LTASKQRLRPIL
+975 LIAAGQRLRPIL

-998 PLMLARGASDSTQ
+998 PLMLAKGASDSTQ

-1017 VFGGMISG
+1017 VFGGMISA
-1025 TVFTIFFIPVFF
+1025 TLLAVFFVPVFF
-1037 AMITRF
+1037 VVIVRF
-1043 IETRK
+1043 LETRNLEHK
-1048 YNRKNARN
+1048 KTRN